1 MLINMYM
8 KTKTMAKC
16 LGYSADFLLNN
27 RDIIFF
33 EGEHYF
39 TKDKRIN
46 WKISAMTN
54 WIENRSVSVQAQEIL
69 KMVS

>member
-1 MLINMYM
+1 
-8 KTKTMAKC
+8 MAKS
-16 LGYSADFLLNN
+16 LGYSADFLLKN
-27 RDIIFF
+27 RELIFF

-46 WKISAMTN
+46 WKITAMID
-54 WIENRSVSVQAQEIL
+54 WIENRNVSIQAQEIL

>member
-1 MLINMYM
+1 MVIDMYM

-27 RDIIFF
+27 RGIIFF

-39 TKDKRIN
+39 TQDKRIN
-46 WKISAMTN
+46 WKIITMTD
-54 WIENRSVSVQAQEIL
+54 WIENRTVSNQAQEIL

>member
-1 MLINMYM
+1 MYM
-8 KTKTMAKC
+8 KTKAMAKS

-27 RDIIFF
+27 RGLIFF

-46 WKISAMTN
+46 WKVDKMVD
-54 WIENRSVSVQAQEIL
+54 WIENRNVSIQALEIL
-69 KMVS
+69 ERVS